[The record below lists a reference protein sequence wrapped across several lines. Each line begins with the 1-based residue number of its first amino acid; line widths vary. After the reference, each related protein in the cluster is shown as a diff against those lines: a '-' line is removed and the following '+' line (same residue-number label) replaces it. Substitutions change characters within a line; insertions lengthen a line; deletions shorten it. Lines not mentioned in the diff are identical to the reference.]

1 MSFNPWMPGYGQN
14 PAYAPAWQPQRPDLG
29 QGYTQPQTMAPAPP
43 QGQMPAFSVRP
54 VTNRE
59 EAVAAQI
66 DFLGAG
72 TLMPDFNH
80 GIIYMKRFNQNT
92 GACDFL
98 TFAMQQTEEKQP
110 ETPEYATKADVQE
123 VREVVQGLADQVSAL
138 RGRGKRVADE

>member
-1 MSFNPWMPGYGQN
+1 MNYNTWMSGYGQSA
-14 PAYAPAWQPQRPDLG
+14 PYASAWQPARPDIG
-29 QGYTQPQTMAPAPP
+29 QGYTQPQPMAPAMS
-43 QGQMPAFSVRP
+43 QGQIPAFSVRP

-66 DFLGAG
+66 DFLGPG

-80 GIIYMKRFNQNT
+80 GIIYLKRFNQNT

-98 TFAMQQTEEKQP
+98 VFALQQAEDKQP
-110 ETPEYATKADVQE
+110 ETQEYATKADVQE
-123 VREVVQGLADQVSAL
+123 VRGVVQGLADELATM